1 MRYGVRKKKELVLWG
16 ILCMGLILLYLLS
29 STDWIIKEKEVEVY
43 PVSLIISDTSD
54 DDYVNFRKGV
64 DQAAVEYNVDVS
76 FITLYEKDNLAQQII
91 LFIQGNKADIY
102 ITLYEKDN
110 LAQQM
115 ELVRREAADG
125 AGAVI
130 LEPVDELEC
139 RQYLEENTYGTPII
153 LLGELSPDEE
163 VKGAVHMDWT
173 AAGRKLGEAIA
184 AEQSPDLP
192 VWIFAD
198 NPYIGKAGEMKQGLT
213 EVLEKQGFSYTI
225 VPRGTDD
232 TYRSVIEKTVYPGS
246 GMAVVAALDF
256 ASTAE
261 AAEIVGGSSVY
272 GKYIS
277 GLYGVGM
284 MPSLLDQLDKGTIRG
299 LVVTNQ
305 FDAGYFAVKKAVQ
318 AIEKEQ
324 ERSQFSLESYYI
336 EKDEL
341 RSKKYEKMLY
351 PID

>member
-1 MRYGVRKKKELVLWG
+1 MDDLEELFVLNEGRPLPRDLLAKGERLRWAKGEHVPTRGGVYYVET
-16 ILCMGLILLYLLS
+16 GLIIVRRILLEGQSKALFVAR
-29 STDWIIKEKEVEVY
+29 DGH
-43 PVSLIISDTSD
+43 
-54 DDYVNFRKGV
+54 FFH
-64 DQAAVEYNVDVS
+64 DVA
-76 FITLYEKDNLAQQII
+76 YAQQ
-91 LFIQGNKADIY
+91 
-102 ITLYEKDN
+102 
-110 LAQQM
+110 
-115 ELVRREAADG
+115 
-125 AGAVI
+125 
-130 LEPVDELEC
+130 
-139 RQYLEENTYGTPII
+139 
-153 LLGELSPDEE
+153 
-163 VKGAVHMDWT
+163 
-173 AAGRKLGEAIA
+173 
-184 AEQSPDLP
+184 
-192 VWIFAD
+192 
-198 NPYIGKAGEMKQGLT
+198 KQGLT

-246 GMAVVAALDF
+246 GTAVVAALDF

-305 FDAGYFAVKKAVQ
+305 FDAGYFAVQKAVQ

-324 ERSQFSLESYYI
+324 ERSQLSLESYYI

>member
-1 MRYGVRKKKELVLWG
+1 
-16 ILCMGLILLYLLS
+16 
-29 STDWIIKEKEVEVY
+29 
-43 PVSLIISDTSD
+43 
-54 DDYVNFRKGV
+54 
-64 DQAAVEYNVDVS
+64 
-76 FITLYEKDNLAQQII
+76 
-91 LFIQGNKADIY
+91 
-102 ITLYEKDN
+102 
-110 LAQQM
+110 
-115 ELVRREAADG
+115 
-125 AGAVI
+125 
-130 LEPVDELEC
+130 
-139 RQYLEENTYGTPII
+139 
-153 LLGELSPDEE
+153 
-163 VKGAVHMDWT
+163 MDWT
-173 AAGRKLGEAIA
+173 AAGRKLGEAIT

-246 GMAVVAALDF
+246 GTAVVAALDF

-305 FDAGYFAVKKAVQ
+305 FDATN
-318 AIEKEQ
+318 
-324 ERSQFSLESYYI
+324 RLPS
-336 EKDEL
+336 
-341 RSKKYEKMLY
+341 
-351 PID
+351 

>member
-1 MRYGVRKKKELVLWG
+1 
-16 ILCMGLILLYLLS
+16 
-29 STDWIIKEKEVEVY
+29 
-43 PVSLIISDTSD
+43 
-54 DDYVNFRKGV
+54 
-64 DQAAVEYNVDVS
+64 
-76 FITLYEKDNLAQQII
+76 
-91 LFIQGNKADIY
+91 
-102 ITLYEKDN
+102 
-110 LAQQM
+110 
-115 ELVRREAADG
+115 
-125 AGAVI
+125 
-130 LEPVDELEC
+130 
-139 RQYLEENTYGTPII
+139 
-153 LLGELSPDEE
+153 
-163 VKGAVHMDWT
+163 
-173 AAGRKLGEAIA
+173 
-184 AEQSPDLP
+184 
-192 VWIFAD
+192 
-198 NPYIGKAGEMKQGLT
+198 MKNGLT
-213 EVLEKQGFSYTI
+213 EVLEQRGFTYSV

-232 TYRSVIEKTVYPGS
+232 TYRSAIEKTVYPGN
-246 GMAVVAALDF
+246 GEAVIAALDA

-272 GKYIS
+272 GRYIS

-284 MPSLLDQLDKGTIRG
+284 APAILDQLDKGTIRG

>member
-1 MRYGVRKKKELVLWG
+1 M
-16 ILCMGLILLYLLS
+16 
-29 STDWIIKEKEVEVY
+29 
-43 PVSLIISDTSD
+43 SLIISDTSD
-54 DDYVNFRKGV
+54 DNYVNFRKGV
-64 DQAAVEYNVDVS
+64 DRAAVEYNVDVS
-76 FITLYEKDNLAQQII
+76 F
-91 LFIQGNKADIY
+91 

-173 AAGRKLGEAIA
+173 AAGRKLGEAIT

-225 VPRGTDD
+225 VAARTDD
-232 TYRSVIEKTVYPGS
+232 TYRSVIEKQFIR
-246 GMAVVAALDF
+246 AAARRWWRHWISPAQRRRRRL
-256 ASTAE
+256 SAE
-261 AAEIVGGSSVY
+261 AACTE
-272 GKYIS
+272 KYIFPGCTAS
-277 GLYGVGM
+277 G
-284 MPSLLDQLDKGTIRG
+284 
-299 LVVTNQ
+299 
-305 FDAGYFAVKKAVQ
+305 
-318 AIEKEQ
+318 
-324 ERSQFSLESYYI
+324 
-336 EKDEL
+336 
-341 RSKKYEKMLY
+341 
-351 PID
+351 

>member
-16 ILCMGLILLYLLS
+16 ILCVGLILLYLLS

-64 DQAAVEYNVDVS
+64 DRAAVEYNVDVS
-76 FITLYEKDNLAQQII
+76 FITLYEKDNLAQQ
-91 LFIQGNKADIY
+91 
-102 ITLYEKDN
+102 
-110 LAQQM
+110 M
-115 ELVRREAADG
+115 ELVHREAADG

-130 LEPVDELEC
+130 LDPVDELEC

-173 AAGRKLGEAIA
+173 AAGRKLGEAIT

-246 GMAVVAALDF
+246 GTAVVAALDF

-299 LVVTNQ
+299 LEVTNQ

-324 ERSQFSLESYYI
+324 ERSRLSLESYYI

-341 RSKKYEKMLY
+341 RSRKYEKKLY

>member
-16 ILCMGLILLYLLS
+16 ILCVGLILLYLLS

-64 DQAAVEYNVDVS
+64 DRAAVEYNVDVS
-76 FITLYEKDNLAQQII
+76 FITLYEKDNLAQQ
-91 LFIQGNKADIY
+91 
-102 ITLYEKDN
+102 
-110 LAQQM
+110 M
-115 ELVRREAADG
+115 
-125 AGAVI
+125 
-130 LEPVDELEC
+130 ELEC

-173 AAGRKLGEAIA
+173 AAGRKLGEAIT

-246 GMAVVAALDF
+246 GTAVVAALDF

-305 FDAGYFAVKKAVQ
+305 FDAGYFAVQKAVQ

-324 ERSQFSLESYYI
+324 ERSQLSLESYYI

>member
-16 ILCMGLILLYLLS
+16 ILCVGLILLYLLS

-54 DDYVNFRKGV
+54 DNYVNFRKGV
-64 DQAAVEYNVDVS
+64 DRAAVEYNVDVS
-76 FITLYEKDNLAQQII
+76 F
-91 LFIQGNKADIY
+91 

-130 LEPVDELEC
+130 LDPVDELEC

-173 AAGRKLGEAIA
+173 AAGRKLGEAIT

-246 GMAVVAALDF
+246 G
-256 ASTAE
+256 TA
-261 AAEIVGGSSVY
+261 
-272 GKYIS
+272 
-277 GLYGVGM
+277 M

-305 FDAGYFAVKKAVQ
+305 FDAGYFAVQKAVQ

-324 ERSQFSLESYYI
+324 ERSQLSLESYYI

>member
-16 ILCMGLILLYLLS
+16 ILCVGLILLYLLS

-76 FITLYEKDNLAQQII
+76 F
-91 LFIQGNKADIY
+91 

-173 AAGRKLGEAIA
+173 AAGRKLGEAIT

-246 GMAVVAALDF
+246 GTAEGDNMNVRRWINRVSKVVFFGALVVAALDF

-324 ERSQFSLESYYI
+324 ERSQLSLESYYI

>member
-1 MRYGVRKKKELVLWG
+1 MKYVL
-16 ILCMGLILLYLLS
+16 
-29 STDWIIKEKEVEVY
+29 
-43 PVSLIISDTSD
+43 
-54 DDYVNFRKGV
+54 GV
-64 DQAAVEYNVDVS
+64 DSGSTSTN
-76 FITLYEKDNLAQQII
+76 
-91 LFIQGNKADIY
+91 
-102 ITLYEKDN
+102 
-110 LAQQM
+110 
-115 ELVRREAADG
+115 
-125 AGAVI
+125 AVI
-130 LEPVDELEC
+130 MDSD
-139 RQYLEENTYGTPII
+139 RH
-153 LLGELSPDEE
+153 LLASA
-163 VKGAVHMDWT
+163 VVRTGA
-173 AAGRKLGEAIA
+173 
-184 AEQSPDLP
+184 
-192 VWIFAD
+192 
-198 NPYIGKAGEMKQGLT
+198 KAGESADRILT

-246 GMAVVAALDF
+246 GTAVVAALDF

-324 ERSQFSLESYYI
+324 ERSQLSLESYYI

>member
-1 MRYGVRKKKELVLWG
+1 
-16 ILCMGLILLYLLS
+16 
-29 STDWIIKEKEVEVY
+29 
-43 PVSLIISDTSD
+43 
-54 DDYVNFRKGV
+54 
-64 DQAAVEYNVDVS
+64 
-76 FITLYEKDNLAQQII
+76 
-91 LFIQGNKADIY
+91 
-102 ITLYEKDN
+102 
-110 LAQQM
+110 
-115 ELVRREAADG
+115 
-125 AGAVI
+125 
-130 LEPVDELEC
+130 
-139 RQYLEENTYGTPII
+139 
-153 LLGELSPDEE
+153 
-163 VKGAVHMDWT
+163 
-173 AAGRKLGEAIA
+173 
-184 AEQSPDLP
+184 
-192 VWIFAD
+192 
-198 NPYIGKAGEMKQGLT
+198 
-213 EVLEKQGFSYTI
+213 
-225 VPRGTDD
+225 
-232 TYRSVIEKTVYPGS
+232 
-246 GMAVVAALDF
+246 VAALDF

-324 ERSQFSLESYYI
+324 ERSQLSLESYYI

>member
-1 MRYGVRKKKELVLWG
+1 MRYGVRRKGELVLWG
-16 ILCMGLILLYLLS
+16 ILGVGLILLYLLS

-76 FITLYEKDNLAQQII
+76 FITLYEKDNLAQQ
-91 LFIQGNKADIY
+91 
-102 ITLYEKDN
+102 
-110 LAQQM
+110 M

-130 LEPVDELEC
+130 LEPVDAMEC
-139 RQYLEENTYGTPII
+139 RQYLEENRYGTPII
-153 LLGELSPDEE
+153 LLGELPPEDE
-163 VKGAVHMDWT
+163 VKGSVYVDWT
-173 AAGRKLGEAIA
+173 AAGRKMGEAIA
-184 AEQSPDLP
+184 AEQEPELP

-198 NPYIGKAGEMKQGLT
+198 NPFIGKAGEMRDGLT
-213 EVLEKQGFSYTI
+213 EVLEKKGFSYT
-225 VPRGTDD
+225 VVQRETDD
-232 TYRSVIEKTVYPGS
+232 TYRSVIEKTVYPGNGE
-246 GMAVVAALDF
+246 GMIAALDA

-272 GKYIS
+272 GRYIS

-318 AIEKEQ
+318 ALEKEQ
-324 ERSQFSLESYYI
+324 ERNQFSLESYYI

>member
-1 MRYGVRKKKELVLWG
+1 MRYGVRKKKELVFWG
-16 ILCMGLILLYLLS
+16 ILCVGLILLYLLS

-76 FITLYEKDNLAQQII
+76 F
-91 LFIQGNKADIY
+91 

-173 AAGRKLGEAIA
+173 AAGRKLGEAIT

-246 GMAVVAALDF
+246 GTAVVAALDF

-284 MPSLLDQLDKGTIRG
+284 MPSLLDQLDKGTIQG

-305 FDAGYFAVKKAVQ
+305 FDAGYFAVQKAVQ

-324 ERSQFSLESYYI
+324 ERSQLSLESYYI

>member
-16 ILCMGLILLYLLS
+16 ILCVGLILLYLLS

-76 FITLYEKDNLAQQII
+76 FITLYEKDNLAQQ
-91 LFIQGNKADIY
+91 
-102 ITLYEKDN
+102 
-110 LAQQM
+110 M

-130 LEPVDELEC
+130 LEPVDELEW

-163 VKGAVHMDWT
+163 VKGAVYMDWT
-173 AAGRKLGEAIA
+173 AAGRKLGEAIT
-184 AEQSPDLP
+184 AEQSPELP

-246 GMAVVAALDF
+246 GTAVVAALDF

-305 FDAGYFAVKKAVQ
+305 FDAGYFSVKKAVQ

>member
-1 MRYGVRKKKELVLWG
+1 MLWG
-16 ILCMGLILLYLLS
+16 ILCVGLILLYLLS

-54 DDYVNFRKGV
+54 DNYVNFRKGV
-64 DQAAVEYNVDVS
+64 DRAAVEYNVDVS
-76 FITLYEKDNLAQQII
+76 F
-91 LFIQGNKADIY
+91 

-130 LEPVDELEC
+130 LDPVDELEC

-173 AAGRKLGEAIA
+173 AAGRKLGEAIT

-225 VPRGTDD
+225 VPRAPM
-232 TYRSVIEKTVYPGS
+232 ILTVPS
-246 GMAVVAALDF
+246 LKKQFIRAAARRWWRHWISPAQRRRRRL
-256 ASTAE
+256 SAE
-261 AAEIVGGSSVY
+261 AACTENTFPGCTA
-272 GKYIS
+272 S
-277 GLYGVGM
+277 G
-284 MPSLLDQLDKGTIRG
+284 
-299 LVVTNQ
+299 
-305 FDAGYFAVKKAVQ
+305 
-318 AIEKEQ
+318 
-324 ERSQFSLESYYI
+324 
-336 EKDEL
+336 
-341 RSKKYEKMLY
+341 
-351 PID
+351 

>member
-1 MRYGVRKKKELVLWG
+1 M
-16 ILCMGLILLYLLS
+16 
-29 STDWIIKEKEVEVY
+29 
-43 PVSLIISDTSD
+43 SLIISDTSD

-76 FITLYEKDNLAQQII
+76 F
-91 LFIQGNKADIY
+91 

-173 AAGRKLGEAIA
+173 AAGRKLGEAIT

-198 NPYIGKAGEMKQGLT
+198 NPYIGKAGGDETGADGGTGKTGL
-213 EVLEKQGFSYTI
+213 SYTI

-232 TYRSVIEKTVYPGS
+232 TTV
-246 GMAVVAALDF
+246 
-256 ASTAE
+256 
-261 AAEIVGGSSVY
+261 
-272 GKYIS
+272 
-277 GLYGVGM
+277 
-284 MPSLLDQLDKGTIRG
+284 PSLKNSLSGQRHGGGGGTGFRQYSGGGGDCRRKQRVRKIHFRA
-299 LVVTNQ
+299 VRRRD
-305 FDAGYFAVKKAVQ
+305 DAVPAGSA
-318 AIEKEQ
+318 
-324 ERSQFSLESYYI
+324 
-336 EKDEL
+336 
-341 RSKKYEKMLY
+341 
-351 PID
+351 

>member
-1 MRYGVRKKKELVLWG
+1 
-16 ILCMGLILLYLLS
+16 
-29 STDWIIKEKEVEVY
+29 
-43 PVSLIISDTSD
+43 
-54 DDYVNFRKGV
+54 
-64 DQAAVEYNVDVS
+64 
-76 FITLYEKDNLAQQII
+76 
-91 LFIQGNKADIY
+91 
-102 ITLYEKDN
+102 
-110 LAQQM
+110 
-115 ELVRREAADG
+115 
-125 AGAVI
+125 
-130 LEPVDELEC
+130 
-139 RQYLEENTYGTPII
+139 
-153 LLGELSPDEE
+153 
-163 VKGAVHMDWT
+163 
-173 AAGRKLGEAIA
+173 
-184 AEQSPDLP
+184 
-192 VWIFAD
+192 
-198 NPYIGKAGEMKQGLT
+198 MKQGLT

-246 GMAVVAALDF
+246 GTAVVAALDF

-305 FDAGYFAVKKAVQ
+305 FDAGYFAVQKAVQ

-324 ERSQFSLESYYI
+324 ERSQLSLESYYI

-341 RSKKYEKMLY
+341 RSRKYEKMLY